1 MTIPQRSW
9 LTLNMTSDQPD
20 PNGRWPR
27 ELEVFVA
34 TSNVLK
40 CCNSYWC
47 NFYDGTLGMTNPP
60 KTTGYVVFLW
70 VLWMFC
76 CLSIYRK
83 KKKKTLAPQCST
95 KDWVQKERFP
105 TYDPCKTPKFLFAKD
120 SEFDS
125 PSKSCLNHVQELKH
139 HFGWGWLHAVVFS
152 CHFVLEAPRTA
163 KHRIKIIQAFKKD
176 IKS

>member
-83 KKKKTLAPQCST
+83 KKKNIGTSMFHEGLGSERKISNIWPLQDPQVSIR
-95 KDWVQKERFP
+95 ERFWVWLTVKKLP
-105 TYDPCKTPKFLFAKD
+105 ESCTGAKTSLWMRMITCSCFFLPLCAWSTQNCKT
-120 SEFDS
+120 
-125 PSKSCLNHVQELKH
+125 
-139 HFGWGWLHAVVFS
+139 
-152 CHFVLEAPRTA
+152 
-163 KHRIKIIQAFKKD
+163 
-176 IKS
+176 